1 MTDPSETSAEPS
13 TVEEEATLLLRRF
26 WWAWLG
32 WALVGLAFGLILL
45 FWPKST
51 ALVLTVIAGMALVI
65 LGVGDAVYGVA
76 ARGAS
81 NASLFILRG
90 VVKVAIGVAV
100 LAWPGETVL
109 VFAVLFGLLLIIV
122 GAIELYLT
130 ISMPDI
136 ENRVLWFV
144 ISGLTIAAGI
154 AVRVWPQPS
163 LKLMAAVFGVYL
175 VVSSLFDAVDAIAH
189 RHIVDEADVILE
201 ADI

>member
-163 LKLMAAVFGVYL
+163 LKLMAAVLGVYL